1 VTALSDNDEEKKPI
15 EPDQGPPRRRLPLGG
30 NYSYSPFW
38 MYLVIAI
45 ILIIVIVGIIR
56 R

>member
-1 VTALSDNDEEKKPI
+1 MTALSDNDEDKKPL
-15 EPDQGPPRRRLPLGG
+15 EPEQRPPRRRLPLGG

-45 ILIIVIVGIIR
+45 ILIIVIVDIIR

>member
-1 VTALSDNDEEKKPI
+1 MTELSDNDEDKKPI
-15 EPDQGPPRRRLPLGG
+15 EPEQRPPRRRLPLGA

-38 MYLVIAI
+38 MYLVIGI
-45 ILIIVIVGIIR
+45 ILIIVIIGIIR